1 MDLEQKRLSWQCR
14 RGIKEVEVL
23 LVPYFEKHYN
33 HLDEA
38 DQKRFQALL
47 DQSDVELFEWFTRR
61 STPENNE
68 LEKIVNAILSS
79 VDARS

>member
-1 MDLEQKRLSWQCR
+1 MLL
-14 RGIKEVEVL
+14 VEYCLITVAVHGSP

-33 HLDEA
+33 RLDEA
-38 DQKRFQALL
+38 DRKRFQKLL

-68 LEKIVNAILSS
+68 LEKIEKL
-79 VDARS
+79 RF